1 MKVGFMGMNL
11 KRNNT
16 LSKESEASESNV
28 KSRLIRF
35 FYIDGIILKEF
46 IPPG

>member
-16 LSKESEASESNV
+16 PSKESEASESNV
-28 KSRLIRF
+28 KSMLI
-35 FYIDGIILKEF
+35 
-46 IPPG
+46 